1 MLRLATIEGAEA
13 VGVADEIGS
22 LEPGKRADLLAID
35 LQALNLGRFFDTDPA
50 PLVLYSASPANVAL
64 VMVDGRLQKRDGR
77 LLEVSVEKVLGEAEA
92 SLESIRSRVG
102 SE

>member
-1 MLRLATIEGAEA
+1 MSPRIDPARPSWVPFAS
-13 VGVADEIGS
+13 AD
-22 LEPGKRADLLAID
+22 D

-50 PLVLYSASPANVAL
+50 PLVLYSTTPANVAL